1 MKKQDEIDL
10 EVVEYVDSKEPLAS
24 APEEGGE
31 ATSAAS
37 RDAAD
42 SVETAATGDKTDA
55 AQPVEATAETDVKK
69 KKRKKK
75 KATVKEKPL
84 AEMTFWEQ
92 MKAYADSD
100 DDAPMSFNFRAML
113 GGEGLP
119 RFFRRNWLFI
129 SIIVFFTCCYV
140 TSRYMMQTAVLENRA
155 LTDTL
160 LDRRYKALTI
170 NSELLERTL
179 SSHIE
184 EHLKDS
190 TIHTPTEQ
198 AFPLKTQN

>member
-1 MKKQDEIDL
+1 MKKQEEIDF
-10 EVVEYVDSKEPLAS
+10 EVVEFDDSKEPLAS
-24 APEEGGE
+24 VPEEDAE
-31 ATSAAS
+31 AGSAEVS
-37 RDAAD
+37 TPETVQNAAD
-42 SVETAATGDKTDA
+42 VAADGNQA
-55 AQPVEATAETDVKK
+55 AEPVVKK
-69 KKRKKK
+69 KKHKKK
-75 KATVKEKPL
+75 KHVTEEKPL
-84 AEMTFWEQ
+84 SEMTFWEQ
-92 MKAYADSD
+92 LREYANSD
-100 DDAPMSFNFRAML
+100 EDEPMTFNFRAML

-129 SIIVFFTCCYV
+129 TIIVFFTCCYV
-140 TSRYMMQTAVLENRA
+140 TSRYMMQTAVLENRS

-184 EHLKDS
+184 ENLQDS

-198 AFPLKTQN
+198 AFPLKANN

>member
-1 MKKQDEIDL
+1 MKKQEEIDL

-31 ATSAAS
+31 ATSVAS

-42 SVETAATGDKTDA
+42 SVAADAADNKTDA
-55 AQPVEATAETDVKK
+55 AQPAEATAETVVK

-75 KATVKEKPL
+75 KTTVKEKPL

>member
-1 MKKQDEIDL
+1 MKKQETIDF
-10 EVVEYVDSKEPLAS
+10 EVVEFNESKEPLATV
-24 APEEGGE
+24 PEEDGGVK
-31 ATSAAS
+31 SAAVS
-37 RDAAD
+37 NSEAAHDDAVAAAAD
-42 SVETAATGDKTDA
+42 GQSAAVEG
-55 AQPVEATAETDVKK
+55 VSKK

-75 KATVKEKPL
+75 KSVAEEKPL
-84 AEMTFWEQ
+84 SEMTFWEQ
-92 MKAYADSD
+92 LREYANSD
-100 DDAPMSFNFRAML
+100 EDEPVTFNFRAML

-129 SIIVFFTCCYV
+129 TIIVFFTCCYV
-140 TSRYMMQTAVLENRA
+140 TSRYMMQAAVLENRS

-198 AFPLKTQN
+198 AFPLKTKD

>member
-1 MKKQDEIDL
+1 MKKQEEIDF
-10 EVVEYVDSKEPLAS
+10 EVVEFDESKEPLAS
-24 APEEGGE
+24 APEEGVE
-31 ATSAAS
+31 VASAAAP
-37 RDAAD
+37 DASA
-42 SVETAATGDKTDA
+42 STEETAQPADA
-55 AQPVEATAETDVKK
+55 PAEPVVKK

-75 KATVKEKPL
+75 KAVAEEKPL
-84 AEMTFWEQ
+84 SEMTFWEQ
-92 MKAYADSD
+92 LKAYADSD
-100 DDAPMSFNFRAML
+100 DDEPMSFNFRAML

-129 SIIVFFTCCYV
+129 TIIVFFTCCYV
-140 TSRYMMQTAVLENRA
+140 TSRYMMQSAVLENRS

-160 LDRRYKALTI
+160 LDRRYKALTL

-184 EHLKDS
+184 EHLQDS

-198 AFPLKTQN
+198 AFPLRTKD

>member
-10 EVVEYVDSKEPLAS
+10 EVVEYDDSKEPLAS
-24 APEEGGE
+24 APEEGRE
-31 ATSAAS
+31 AVSAAS
-37 RDAAD
+37 GDAAD

-55 AQPVEATAETDVKK
+55 AQPVEAMAETDVKK

-119 RFFRRNWLFI
+119 RFFRRNWVFI

-198 AFPLKTQN
+198 AFPLKTHN